1 MDSTGLPGGEEGRGK
16 IIGKCVGAFP
26 FMWFNVSAAC
36 CPVCCLLTLLY
47 LWLPECEWCSL
58 FVLFSA
64 CWPPSEFTH
73 QCVSVILVWPFYC
86 LLTSLFTV
94 SSYQLVSVI
103 PHLSFSY
110 LLMFSPLC
118 LYFPGCEC
126 CPCSSHLLT
135 VNLFLPV
142 SIFQNVAVSASFC
155 LSCCLPV
162 DLSFSVSTQWVSGLF
177 VCLVHHLLISF
188 PLSLQNVSVI
198 FFLSLLLP
206 ADLFL
211 TVSAS

>member
-47 LWLPECEWCSL
+47 LWLPECEWCSI

-135 VNLFLPV
+135 VNF
-142 SIFQNVAVSASFC
+142 
-155 LSCCLPV
+155 
-162 DLSFSVSTQWVSGLF
+162 
-177 VCLVHHLLISF
+177 
-188 PLSLQNVSVI
+188 
-198 FFLSLLLP
+198 FFLSLFLRMLQWVPLFVCPVVCLLTSLSLSIP
-206 ADLFL
+206 SGWVAYLFVL
-211 TVSAS
+211 FTTCRSLSHFLCRM